1 MQMEELTD
9 RCELLVELSACERIR
24 DQTVQLQGT
33 YTNIVTLLQ
42 VLIFYRGGKWKINLT
57 YFSRAWC
64 PRCRRICLTTPSS

>member
-1 MQMEELTD
+1 MQMEELND

-42 VLIFYRGGKWKINLT
+42 VLLIQR
-57 YFSRAWC
+57 
-64 PRCRRICLTTPSS
+64 

>member
-42 VLIFYRGGKWKINLT
+42 VLIIYSEKKVKLIQLT
-57 YFSRAWC
+57 FPGLGVQGAEE
-64 PRCRRICLTTPSS
+64 LV

>member
-1 MQMEELTD
+1 MEELND

-42 VLIFYRGGKWKINLT
+42 VIIIHGEKKGKKLINN

-64 PRCRRICLTTPSS
+64 LRCRRICLTTLSS